1 MRKKTDLARW
11 RNNAVSPDLN
21 GSCQTAGAHSPA
33 PRDDADLGEMKN
45 SVSASEKSAVLLYG
59 QIFSKCVGS
68 SALLA
73 N

>member
-1 MRKKTDLARW
+1 MRKKTDLARG

-21 GSCQTAGAHSPA
+21 DSCQTAGAHSPA
-33 PRDDADLGEMKN
+33 PRDDADFGEMKN
-45 SVSASEKSAVLLYG
+45 SVSGSEKSAVLLYD